1 MEIRVT
7 PSAAEE
13 LKGKMTEQGENSG
26 VRVYVAGM
34 G

>member
-1 MEIRVT
+1 MEIRVSD
-7 PSAAEE
+7 SAAEY
-13 LKGKMTEQGENSG
+13 LKGELQGRKDSSY

>member
-7 PSAAEE
+7 PEAAEI
-13 LKGKMTEQGENSG
+13 LKEKAVEKGGNYA